1 MRITIIGSSHGVP
14 EPKRKCACTM
24 IQVGGNTYFIDMGCQ
39 AIEELINRGI
49 PVESVKA
56 VFVTHMHGD
65 HTNGLISFFDLC
77 NWYFRAADPLIL
89 LPEEK
94 GLDAMFGWI
103 EANGTDLRGIRTGVI
118 NEGITYYDGTIKVTA
133 VRTKHSAVSFSYIV
147 EAEEKRVLFTGD
159 LRGPDVDFPELAKEK
174 HMDLMICESAHFS
187 PLKYIPVFEEAK
199 AGKVII
205 NHYSMTWMTDL
216 LKLKAEM
223 HPYNIWLAT
232 DDLEIEL

>member
-1 MRITIIGSSHGVP
+1 MWFSIMGLSHRVP
-14 EPKRKCACTM
+14 ETKLKCACTM
-24 IQVGGNTYFIDMGCQ
+24 IQAGGITYFIDMGSQ
-39 AIEELINRGI
+39 VIEELIDRGI

-77 NWYFRAADPLIL
+77 NWYFRAAEPLIL

-94 GLDAMFGWI
+94 GLNAMFGWI
-103 EANGTDLRGIRTGVI
+103 EANGTALRGIRTGVI
-118 NEGITYYDGTIKVTA
+118 NEGITYDDGTLKVTA
-133 VRTKHSAVSFSYIV
+133 VRTKHSAVSYSYVV
-147 EAEEKRVLFTGD
+147 EAEGKRILFTGD
-159 LRGPDVDFPELAKEK
+159 LKGPDADFPELAKEL

-216 LKLKAEM
+216 IKLKAEM
-223 HPYNIWLAT
+223 HPYDIRLAT
-232 DDLEIEL
+232 DGLEVEL